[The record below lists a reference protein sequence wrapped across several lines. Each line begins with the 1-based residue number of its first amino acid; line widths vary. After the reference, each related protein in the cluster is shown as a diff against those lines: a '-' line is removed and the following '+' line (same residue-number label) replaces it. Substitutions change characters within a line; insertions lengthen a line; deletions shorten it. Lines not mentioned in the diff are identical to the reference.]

1 MRTGEPRLFEDI
13 DKRVEIDKRD
23 SDSAYFLA
31 LSSKLEFVTKLTTVG
46 VLACIEDEVV
56 NRHRYSMEH
65 RLVRADSLG
74 VWVGT
79 LNDILVGPPS
89 QYIRSNSR
97 HIVRQLTEGVSAGD
111 WRHTAVVAIK
121 SAAGQ
126 MGCDVDIGPRVSLRQ
141 FFEIGVQLRNR
152 GRAHGAPTTEQLT
165 RTCSPL
171 ANAIDIV
178 VEELLLFQ
186 LPWAYL
192 HQNLSGKYRVSR
204 LVGDDSAFDSLR
216 SGNAERYASG
226 VYFHLDVPIRLNLVY
241 SDPDLRDLALP
252 NGNYHGASFE
262 TLSYITNDDSRQDG
276 TGWSHPPGQLPPS
289 DTEGLASLDLLG
301 DIFSNLPPLARGYV
315 RRRALEQGLKNE
327 LMASDRHPIV
337 SLTGP
342 GGIGKTTIAIAA
354 IRDVAEQGGLPYDV
368 VLWISARDI
377 DLLDHGARPV
387 QPKVMSEHDISSAA
401 VELLEPE
408 DRFSEVFNAT
418 KFLENCLT
426 HGAAGDTLFVLDN
439 FETMRSPADV
449 FAWIDAYIRPPN
461 KVLITTRI
469 RDFRGDYHIDIGG
482 MNDDEARLLVDG
494 HAARLGIGGLITEE
508 YRNQLIEESDG
519 HPYVLKIMLGKVAME
534 QRVGKPERILA
545 KSDHILRALFERT
558 YSALSTGSQRIFLLL
573 SSWRVLVP
581 EIAVEAILLRPETKR
596 FDVAD
601 ALDQLYR
608 FSLVERTEAEE
619 QDQVLIGVPL
629 VAAIYGRRK
638 LQASPM
644 KIAVE
649 DDRRIL
655 MEFGT
660 DRPKD
665 SHRRVLPR
673 IESLYRAVAARAQGQ
688 VTEFEENRP
697 LLEYLAERVPVAFLR
712 LSDLAWELD
721 ELDGSVDLAKEYL
734 RRYLEVAPAA
744 EKAEVWAKLAD
755 RCRGSNDELGE
766 IHALCEAA
774 IVAGSDVERLGE
786 YGNRLNNRIRR
797 MKEQRSDFAWSDEIG
812 SLLSGVAE
820 EFERRLG
827 QLDATNCSRLAWLY
841 LNVGDTDRARDVATL
856 GLRRDPDNEYCQR
869 LAQRL
874 GS

>member
-1 MRTGEPRLFEDI
+1 MPTVGCRLFADI
-13 DKRVEIDKRD
+13 DKRIEIDRQD
-23 SDSAYFLA
+23 SDSAYFLG

-46 VLACIEDEVV
+46 LLACIEDEVV
-56 NRHRYSMEH
+56 HRHRYSIEH

-74 VWVGT
+74 VWVSA

-89 QYIRSNSR
+89 QYILTNTR
-97 HIVRQLTEGVSAGD
+97 HITGQLTERVGAGD
-111 WRHTAVVAIK
+111 WRYCAVSSLR
-121 SAAGQ
+121 SAAEQ
-126 MGCDVDIGPRVSLRQ
+126 IGCDVDIGPKVSLRH
-141 FFEIGVQLRNR
+141 FFDIGVQLRNR
-152 GRAHGAPTTEQLT
+152 SRGHGAPTTKQLSL
-165 RTCSPL
+165 TCSPL
-171 ANAIDIV
+171 ANAVDLV
-178 VEELLLFQ
+178 ANELLLFQ

-204 LVGDDSAFDSLR
+204 LAGDDSAFDGLR
-216 SGNAERYASG
+216 TSNAERCASG
-226 VYFHLDVPIRLNLVY
+226 VYVHLDDPVRIRLVN
-241 SDPDLRDLALP
+241 SDPDLRDIALP
-252 NGNYHGASFE
+252 NGNYHRASFV
-262 TLSYITNDDSRQDG
+262 TISYITNDDNRQDG
-276 TGWSHPPGQLPPS
+276 TEWSHPPGPLPPS
-289 DTEGLASLDLLG
+289 DTEGPATLDVIG
-301 DIFSNLPPLARGYV
+301 DVFTNIPPLARGYI
-315 RRRALEQGLKNE
+315 RRRALEEGLKKE

-354 IRDVAEQGGLPYDV
+354 IRDVAERACFPYDV

-377 DLLDHGARPV
+377 DLLDHGTKPV
-387 QPKVMSEHDISSAA
+387 QPKVIGEDDISSAA

-408 DRFSEVFNAT
+408 DRFLKTFSAT
-418 KFLENCLT
+418 KFFETCLT

-439 FETMRSPADV
+439 FETMRGPADV
-449 FAWIDAYIRPPN
+449 FAWIDAHIRPPN

-482 MNDDEARLLVDG
+482 MNDAEARLLVDG
-494 HAARLGIGGLITEE
+494 HAASLGIGGLITEE
-508 YRNQLIEESDG
+508 YRDQLIEESDG

-534 QRVGKPERILA
+534 RRVGKPERILA

-558 YSALSTGSQRIFLLL
+558 YSALSPGAQRIFLLL
-573 SSWRVLVP
+573 ARWRVLVP
-581 EIAVEAILLRPETKR
+581 EIAVEAVLLRPETTR
-596 FDVAD
+596 FDVSD

-619 QDQVLIGVPL
+619 EDQVLIGVPL

-649 DDRRIL
+649 ADLQML

-673 IESLYRAVAARAQGQ
+673 IESLYRAVAGRAQGD
-688 VTEFEENRP
+688 VTEFERSRP
-697 LLEYLAERVPVAFLR
+697 LLEYLAERVPVAFVR

-721 ELDGSVDLAKEYL
+721 GLEGATELSKEYL
-734 RRYLEVAPAA
+734 RRYIEVAPAN
-744 EKAEVWAKLAD
+744 ERRDVWEKLAD

-766 IHALCEAA
+766 IHAICEAA
-774 IVAGSDVERLGE
+774 ISAGSDVDRLGE
-786 YGNRLNNRIRR
+786 YGNRLNNRIRG
-797 MKEQRSDFAWSDEIG
+797 MKEQRSDLAWSDEIVG
-812 SLLSGVAE
+812 LLSRVVE

-827 QLDATNCSRLAWLY
+827 ALEATNCSRLAWLY
-841 LNVGDTDRARDVATL
+841 LNVGNTDRARDVASI
-856 GLRRDPDNEYCQR
+856 GLRREPHNEYCQR
-869 LAQRL
+869 LVQKL